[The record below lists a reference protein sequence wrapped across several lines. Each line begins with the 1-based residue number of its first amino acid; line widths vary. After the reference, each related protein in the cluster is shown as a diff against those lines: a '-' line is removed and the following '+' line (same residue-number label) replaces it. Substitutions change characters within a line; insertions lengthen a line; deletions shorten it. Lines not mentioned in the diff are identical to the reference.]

1 MRLLKLLFRRAWPGP
16 RGGAAVPTPCR
27 QVPEAELALARER
40 DRLQALLDVN
50 SDWIWEVDAAGRYV
64 FVSAHAEGLLG
75 FRPEQILGRTPFD
88 FMPPAEAERVGAL
101 FADILARRAPFSG
114 LLNRNRRA
122 DGREVVLE
130 TSGIPLLAADGT
142 LLGYRGIDRDVT
154 EREER
159 AGRIAYLARHDSLT
173 GLANRPE
180 FMTRLEGLLAAGR
193 PVALLLLD
201 LDFFKEVNDQLGH
214 AGGDALLR
222 RVAERMRETLAPGS
236 LCARLGGDEFAILKE
251 GIGEAEA
258 MAAAT
263 RLGTALC
270 EPYQLEGRQAVIG
283 VSLGLALAPR
293 HAGGAEAL
301 LRCADL
307 ALYRAKE
314 EGRGDVCLYD
324 AGLEAR
330 QRAND
335 GMEAALRRALAEGEI
350 DPLYQPV
357 FAAGTR
363 RMAGC
368 CVVPRWRHPL
378 QGDIPPD
385 TFLALADRTG
395 LVLPL
400 GEMLL
405 RRGCQSALSWPAAW
419 RLTVPVTP
427 VQLRDPGF
435 VEMVTQRLA
444 ESGLPPGRL
453 EIAVGETVLGPA
465 PAEVPRSLRKLRAA
479 GVGLALDRFGEG
491 PTALATVQ
499 RFHFDRLRLAPMLV
513 RDVEREPA
521 ASLVAA
527 IALLGRRLG
536 LGVSAVGV
544 ESKAQ
549 LDALLAAGCTELQG
563 PGLAE
568 AVEAAAL
575 RPQPWPQPEP
585 ALPPG
590 LAAG

>member
-1 MRLLKLLFRRAWPGP
+1 M
-16 RGGAAVPTPCR
+16 
-27 QVPEAELALARER
+27 PEAELALLRER
-40 DRLQALLDVN
+40 DRLQALLDIN
-50 SDWIWEVDAAGRYV
+50 SDWIWEVDAAGRYT
-64 FVSAHAEGLLG
+64 FVSAHAELLLG
-75 FRPEQILGRTPFD
+75 FHPEEILGRTPFD
-88 FMPPAEAERVGAL
+88 FMPPAEAERVGAI
-101 FADILARRAPFSG
+101 FGGIVARRAPFSG

-130 TSGIPLLAADGT
+130 TSGIPLIAGDGT
-142 LLGYRGIDRDVT
+142 LIGYRGIDRDVT

-159 AGRIAYLARHDSLT
+159 AGRIAYLARHDALT

-180 FMTRLEGLLAAGR
+180 FMARLEACLAAGR
-193 PVALLLLD
+193 PAALLLLD

-222 RVAERMRETLAPGS
+222 QVAARMRDALSPGS

-251 GIGEAEA
+251 GVGEAEA
-258 MAAAT
+258 LAAAA
-263 RLGTALC
+263 RLGAALC
-270 EPYQLEGRQAVIG
+270 EPYQLEARQAVIG

-293 HAGGAEAL
+293 HAGSADAL

-314 EGRGDVCLYD
+314 EGRGDVFLYD
-324 AGLEAR
+324 SGLEAR
-330 QRAND
+330 QRAD
-335 GMEAALRRALAEGEI
+335 EGMEAALRRALAEGEI
-350 DPLYQPV
+350 DLLYQPV
-357 FAAGTR
+357 FAAERR

-368 CVVPRWRHPL
+368 CVMPRWRHPL
-378 QGDIPPD
+378 QGAIPAE

-405 RRGCQSALSWPAAW
+405 RRACLAALSWPAAW

-435 VEMVTQRLA
+435 CGMVAAVLA
-444 ESGLPPGRL
+444 ETGLAPARL
-453 EIAVGETVLGPA
+453 EIAVGEAVLGAA
-465 PAEVPRSLRKLRAA
+465 PAEVPRALRRLRAE

-491 PTALATVQ
+491 ATSLAAFQ
-499 RFHFDRLRLAPMLV
+499 RFRFDRLRLAPMLV

-521 ASLVAA
+521 ASLVTA
-527 IALLGRRLG
+527 IALLGQRLG

-544 ESKAQ
+544 ESKGQ
-549 LDALLAAGCTELQG
+549 LAAVLAAGCTELQG
-563 PGLAE
+563 PALAD
-568 AVEAAAL
+568 AVEEAAL
-575 RPQPWPQPEP
+575 RPLPWPR
-585 ALPPG
+585 PPG
-590 LAAG
+590 REAAPPSLAAG

>member
-1 MRLLKLLFRRAWPGP
+1 MPVIPA
-16 RGGAAVPTPCR
+16 
-27 QVPEAELALARER
+27 AELALMRER
-40 DRLQALLDVN
+40 DRLQSLLDTN
-50 SDWIWEVDAAGRYV
+50 SDWIWEVDAAGRYT
-64 FVSAHAEGLLG
+64 FVSAHAELLLG
-75 FRPEQILGRTPFD
+75 FPPEDILGRTPFD
-88 FMPPAEAERVGAL
+88 FMPAEEAERVGAL
-101 FADILARRAPFSG
+101 FAGIVARRAPFSG

-130 TSGIPLLAADGT
+130 TSGIPLVGADGRLT
-142 LLGYRGIDRDVT
+142 GYRGIDRDVT

-180 FMTRLEGLLAAGR
+180 FMARLEACLAASR
-193 PVALLLLD
+193 PAALLLLD

-214 AGGDALLR
+214 ASGDALLR
-222 RVAERMRETLAPGS
+222 RVAERMRAALAADC
-236 LCARLGGDEFAILKE
+236 LCARLGGDEFAILME
-251 GIGEAEA
+251 GFDEAGA
-258 MAAAT
+258 LAAAR
-263 RLGTALC
+263 RLAATLC
-270 EPYQLEGRQAVIG
+270 EPYQLEARQAVIG

-314 EGRGDVCLYD
+314 EGRGDVFLYD
-324 AGLEAR
+324 SGLEAR
-330 QRAND
+330 QRAD
-335 GMEAALRRALAEGEI
+335 EGMEAALRRALAEGEI
-350 DPLYQPV
+350 DLLYQPV
-357 FAAGTR
+357 FAAEAR

-368 CVVPRWRHPL
+368 CAVPRWRHPL
-378 QGDIPPD
+378 QGPVPPD

-405 RRGCQSALSWPAAW
+405 RRACLAALSWPSGW

-435 VEMVTQRLA
+435 AGMVAQVLA
-444 ESGLPPGRL
+444 ETGLPPARL
-453 EIAVGETVLGPA
+453 EIAVGEATLGPA
-465 PAEVPRSLRKLRAA
+465 PAEVPRALRKLRAA

-491 PTALATVQ
+491 ATSLAAFQ
-499 RFHFDRLRLAPMLV
+499 RFRFDRLRLAPMLV

-521 ASLVAA
+521 ASLVTA

-536 LGVSAVGV
+536 LGVGAVGV
-544 ESKAQ
+544 ETPGQ
-549 LDALLAAGCTELQG
+549 LAALLAAGCTDLQG
-563 PGLAE
+563 PALAE

-575 RPQPWPQPEP
+575 RPQPWPRP
-585 ALPPG
+585 AATI
-590 LAAG
+590 AAR